1 MEQTAQAERSKKYEF
16 STDNRR
22 WGKLAAQAADQTQK
36 TTPVQEFQGILK
48 NGLNAIKEDMD
59 SIFEE
64 ASALYQ
70 IPSKLLRAVAKA
82 ESGFNSKGCIQSRG
96 YGRDAADAGNSPF
109 SWSKRSLQCQTKYPW
124 RGAKYLKQNLDRF
137 GGDVSLALAAYNAG
151 PGSVTKY
158 GGIPPYKETQNYVK
172 KIMADYTG
180 NNTILAGRTVSTGT
194 YGKTSGSTAVSS
206 LIGSGLTGS
215 SLGTL
220 LAAGKGENLS
230 GEDWSNMVQILR
242 LQMMMNMGKDTGYA
256 DLTDRYQIAAC
267 FALPQFRPFDPGI
280 NKIRHFADNKNKW
293 LFKEGETSCRCRIT

>member
-1 MEQTAQAERSKKYEF
+1 MSLAPITG
-16 STDNRR
+16 DG
-22 WGKLAAQAADQTQK
+22 GKLAAQAADQTQK

-82 ESGFNSKGCIQSRG
+82 ESGFNPKAVSK
-96 YGRDAADAGNSPF
+96 AGAMGVMQLMPGTA
-109 SWSKRSLQCQTKYPW
+109 RSLGVSDPYNARQNILG
-124 RGAKYLKQNLDRF
+124 GAKYLKQNLDRF
-137 GGDVSLALAAYNAG
+137 GGDISLALAAYNAG
-151 PGSVTKY
+151 PNSVTKY

-180 NNTILAGRTVSTGT
+180 NHTILAGRTVSTGT
-194 YGKTSGSTAVSS
+194 YGTTSVNAAVNSLTAGS
-206 LIGSGLTGS
+206 LLGSFAGNAGLSGAG

-230 GEDWSNMVQILR
+230 GEDWSNMVQLLR
-242 LQMMMNMGKDTGYA
+242 LQMMMNMGKDTGT
-256 DLTDRYQIAAC
+256 LI
-267 FALPQFRPFDPGI
+267 
-280 NKIRHFADNKNKW
+280 
-293 LFKEGETSCRCRIT
+293 

>member
-1 MEQTAQAERSKKYEF
+1 MSLAPITG
-16 STDNRR
+16 D
-22 WGKLAAQAADQTQK
+22 GVKLAAQAADQTQK

-48 NGLNAIKEDMD
+48 NGLNTIKEDMD

-82 ESGFNSKGCIQSRG
+82 ESGFNPKAVSK
-96 YGRDAADAGNSPF
+96 AGAMGVMQLMPGTA
-109 SWSKRSLQCQTKYPW
+109 RSLGVSDPYNARQNILG
-124 RGAKYLKQNLDRF
+124 GAKYLKQNLDRF

-180 NNTILAGRTVSTGT
+180 NSTILAGRTVRTGT
-194 YGKTSGSTAVSS
+194 YGTTSVNAAVNSLTAGS
-206 LIGSGLTGS
+206 LLGSFAGNAGLSGAG

-230 GEDWSNMVQILR
+230 GEDWSNMVQLLR
-242 LQMMMNMGKDTGYA
+242 LQMMMNMGKDTGT
-256 DLTDRYQIAAC
+256 LI
-267 FALPQFRPFDPGI
+267 
-280 NKIRHFADNKNKW
+280 
-293 LFKEGETSCRCRIT
+293 

>member
-1 MEQTAQAERSKKYEF
+1 MSLAPITG
-16 STDNRR
+16 DG
-22 WGKLAAQAADQTQK
+22 GKLAAQAADQTQK

-82 ESGFNSKGCIQSRG
+82 ESGFNPKAVSK
-96 YGRDAADAGNSPF
+96 AGAMGVMQLMPGTA
-109 SWSKRSLQCQTKYPW
+109 RSLGVSDPYNARQNILG
-124 RGAKYLKQNLDRF
+124 GAKYLKQNLDRF

-194 YGKTSGSTAVSS
+194 YGTTSVNAAVNILTAGS
-206 LIGSGLTGS
+206 LLGSFAGNAGLSGAG

-242 LQMMMNMGKDTGYA
+242 LQMMMNMGKDTGT
-256 DLTDRYQIAAC
+256 LI
-267 FALPQFRPFDPGI
+267 
-280 NKIRHFADNKNKW
+280 
-293 LFKEGETSCRCRIT
+293 

>member
-1 MEQTAQAERSKKYEF
+1 MMQLMPGTA
-16 STDNRR
+16 
-22 WGKLAAQAADQTQK
+22 
-36 TTPVQEFQGILK
+36 
-48 NGLNAIKEDMD
+48 
-59 SIFEE
+59 
-64 ASALYQ
+64 
-70 IPSKLLRAVAKA
+70 
-82 ESGFNSKGCIQSRG
+82 
-96 YGRDAADAGNSPF
+96 
-109 SWSKRSLQCQTKYPW
+109 RSLGVSDPYNARQNILG
-124 RGAKYLKQNLDRF
+124 GAKYLKQNLDRF

-215 SLGTL
+215 SLTAGSLLGSFTGNAGLSGAGSLGTL

-242 LQMMMNMGKDTGYA
+242 LQMMMNMGKDTGT
-256 DLTDRYQIAAC
+256 LI
-267 FALPQFRPFDPGI
+267 
-280 NKIRHFADNKNKW
+280 
-293 LFKEGETSCRCRIT
+293 

>member
-1 MEQTAQAERSKKYEF
+1 MSLAPITG
-16 STDNRR
+16 D
-22 WGKLAAQAADQTQK
+22 GVKLAAQAADQTQK

-48 NGLNAIKEDMD
+48 NGLNTIKEDMD

-82 ESGFNSKGCIQSRG
+82 ESGFNPKAVSK
-96 YGRDAADAGNSPF
+96 AGAMGVMQLMPGTA
-109 SWSKRSLQCQTKYPW
+109 RSLGVSDPYNARQNILG
-124 RGAKYLKQNLDRF
+124 GAKYLKQNLDRF

-180 NNTILAGRTVSTGT
+180 NSTILAGRTVSTGT
-194 YGKTSGSTAVSS
+194 YGTTSVNAAVNSLTAGS
-206 LIGSGLTGS
+206 LLGSFAGNAGLSGAG

-242 LQMMMNMGKDTGYA
+242 LQMMMNMGKDTGT
-256 DLTDRYQIAAC
+256 LI
-267 FALPQFRPFDPGI
+267 
-280 NKIRHFADNKNKW
+280 
-293 LFKEGETSCRCRIT
+293 

>member
-1 MEQTAQAERSKKYEF
+1 MAGTWEQTAQAERSKKYEF

-22 WGKLAAQAADQTQK
+22 WGKVSCTGSGSDTEDN
-36 TTPVQEFQGILK
+36 TGPGISGILK
-48 NGLNAIKEDMD
+48 NGLNTIKEDMD

-82 ESGFNSKGCIQSRG
+82 ESGFNPKAVSK
-96 YGRDAADAGNSPF
+96 AGAMGVMQLMPGTA
-109 SWSKRSLQCQTKYPW
+109 RSLGVSDPYNARQNILG
-124 RGAKYLKQNLDRF
+124 GAKYLKQNLNRF

-242 LQMMMNMGKDTGYA
+242 LQMMMNMGKDTGT
-256 DLTDRYQIAAC
+256 LI
-267 FALPQFRPFDPGI
+267 
-280 NKIRHFADNKNKW
+280 
-293 LFKEGETSCRCRIT
+293 

>member
-1 MEQTAQAERSKKYEF
+1 MSLAPIIG
-16 STDNRR
+16 DG
-22 WGKLAAQAADQTQK
+22 GKLAAQAADQTQK

-82 ESGFNSKGCIQSRG
+82 ESGFNPKAVSK
-96 YGRDAADAGNSPF
+96 AGAMGVMQLMPGTA
-109 SWSKRSLQCQTKYPW
+109 RSLGVSDPYNARQNILG
-124 RGAKYLKQNLDRF
+124 GAKYLKQNLDRF

-151 PGSVTKY
+151 PNSVTKY

-194 YGKTSGSTAVSS
+194 YGTTSVNAAVNILTAGS
-206 LIGSGLTGS
+206 LLGSFAGNAGLSGAG

-242 LQMMMNMGKDTGYA
+242 LQMMMNMGKDTGT
-256 DLTDRYQIAAC
+256 LI
-267 FALPQFRPFDPGI
+267 
-280 NKIRHFADNKNKW
+280 
-293 LFKEGETSCRCRIT
+293 

>member
-1 MEQTAQAERSKKYEF
+1 MSLAPITG
-16 STDNRR
+16 D
-22 WGKLAAQAADQTQK
+22 GVKLAAQAADQTQK

-82 ESGFNSKGCIQSRG
+82 ESGFNPKAVSK
-96 YGRDAADAGNSPF
+96 AGAMGVKQLMPGTA
-109 SWSKRSLQCQTKYPW
+109 RSLGVSDPYNARQNILG
-124 RGAKYLKQNLDRF
+124 GAKYLKQNLNRF

-180 NNTILAGRTVSTGT
+180 NHTILAGRTVSTGT
-194 YGKTSGSTAVSS
+194 YGTTSVNAAVNSLTAGS
-206 LIGSGLTGS
+206 LLGSFAGNAGLSGAG

-242 LQMMMNMGKDTGYA
+242 LQMMMNMGKDTGT
-256 DLTDRYQIAAC
+256 LI
-267 FALPQFRPFDPGI
+267 
-280 NKIRHFADNKNKW
+280 
-293 LFKEGETSCRCRIT
+293 

>member
-1 MEQTAQAERSKKYEF
+1 MSLAPITG
-16 STDNRR
+16 D
-22 WGKLAAQAADQTQK
+22 GVKLAAQAAGQTQK

-82 ESGFNSKGCIQSRG
+82 ESGFNPKAVSK
-96 YGRDAADAGNSPF
+96 AGAMGVMQLMPGTA
-109 SWSKRSLQCQTKYPW
+109 RSLGVSDPYNARQNILG
-124 RGAKYLKQNLDRF
+124 GAKYLKQNLDRF

-151 PGSVTKY
+151 PNSVTKY

-206 LIGSGLTGS
+206 LTGS
-215 SLGTL
+215 SLTAGSLLGNFAGNAGLFGAGSLGTL

-242 LQMMMNMGKDTGYA
+242 LQMMMNMGKDTGT
-256 DLTDRYQIAAC
+256 LI
-267 FALPQFRPFDPGI
+267 
-280 NKIRHFADNKNKW
+280 
-293 LFKEGETSCRCRIT
+293 

>member
-1 MEQTAQAERSKKYEF
+1 MSLAPITG
-16 STDNRR
+16 D
-22 WGKLAAQAADQTQK
+22 GVKLAAQAADQTQK

-48 NGLNAIKEDMD
+48 NGLNTIKEDMD

-82 ESGFNSKGCIQSRG
+82 ESGFNPKAVSK
-96 YGRDAADAGNSPF
+96 AGAMGVMQLMPGTA
-109 SWSKRSLQCQTKYPW
+109 RSLGVSDPYNARQNILG
-124 RGAKYLKQNLDRF
+124 GAKYLKQNLDRF

-180 NNTILAGRTVSTGT
+180 NSTILAGRTVSTGT
-194 YGKTSGSTAVSS
+194 YGTTSVNAAVNSLTAGS
-206 LIGSGLTGS
+206 LLGSFAGNAGLSGAG

-230 GEDWSNMVQILR
+230 GEDWSNMVQLLR
-242 LQMMMNMGKDTGYA
+242 LQMMMNMGKDTGT
-256 DLTDRYQIAAC
+256 LI
-267 FALPQFRPFDPGI
+267 
-280 NKIRHFADNKNKW
+280 
-293 LFKEGETSCRCRIT
+293 

>member
-1 MEQTAQAERSKKYEF
+1 MSLAPITG
-16 STDNRR
+16 D
-22 WGKLAAQAADQTQK
+22 GVKLAAQAADQTQK

-82 ESGFNSKGCIQSRG
+82 ESGFNPKAVSKAGAMGVS
-96 YGRDAADAGNSPF
+96 AADAGNSPF
-109 SWSKRSLQCQTKYPW
+109 SWSKRSLQCQTNDPG
-124 RGAKYLKQNLDRF
+124 GAKYLKQNLDRF

-172 KIMADYTG
+172 KIMADYAG

-194 YGKTSGSTAVSS
+194 YGKTSGSIAVSS

-242 LQMMMNMGKDTGYA
+242 LQMMMNMGKDRGT
-256 DLTDRYQIAAC
+256 LI
-267 FALPQFRPFDPGI
+267 
-280 NKIRHFADNKNKW
+280 
-293 LFKEGETSCRCRIT
+293 

>member
-1 MEQTAQAERSKKYEF
+1 MSLAPITG
-16 STDNRR
+16 DG
-22 WGKLAAQAADQTQK
+22 GKLAAQAADQTQK

-82 ESGFNSKGCIQSRG
+82 ESGFNPKAVSK
-96 YGRDAADAGNSPF
+96 AGAMGVMQLMPGTA
-109 SWSKRSLQCQTKYPW
+109 RSLGVSDPYNARQNILG
-124 RGAKYLKQNLDRF
+124 GAKYLKQNLDRF

-151 PGSVTKY
+151 PNSVTKY

-206 LIGSGLTGS
+206 LIGSFAGNTDLSGAG

-242 LQMMMNMGKDTGYA
+242 FQMMMNMGKDTGT
-256 DLTDRYQIAAC
+256 LI
-267 FALPQFRPFDPGI
+267 
-280 NKIRHFADNKNKW
+280 
-293 LFKEGETSCRCRIT
+293 

>member
-1 MEQTAQAERSKKYEF
+1 MSLAPITG
-16 STDNRR
+16 DG
-22 WGKLAAQAADQTQK
+22 GKLAAQAADQTQK

-82 ESGFNSKGCIQSRG
+82 ESGFNPKAVSK
-96 YGRDAADAGNSPF
+96 AGAMGVMQLMPGTA
-109 SWSKRSLQCQTKYPW
+109 RSLGVSDPYNARQNILG
-124 RGAKYLKQNLDRF
+124 GAKYLKQNLDRF

-151 PGSVTKY
+151 PNSVTKY

-215 SLGTL
+215 GLTAGSLLGSFAGNTDLSGTGSLGTL
-220 LAAGKGENLS
+220 LAAGEGENLS

-242 LQMMMNMGKDTGYA
+242 LQMMMNMGKDTGT
-256 DLTDRYQIAAC
+256 LI
-267 FALPQFRPFDPGI
+267 
-280 NKIRHFADNKNKW
+280 
-293 LFKEGETSCRCRIT
+293 

>member
-1 MEQTAQAERSKKYEF
+1 MSLAPITG
-16 STDNRR
+16 D
-22 WGKLAAQAADQTQK
+22 GVKLAAQAADQTQK

-48 NGLNAIKEDMD
+48 NGLNTIKEDMD

-82 ESGFNSKGCIQSRG
+82 ESGFNPKAVSK
-96 YGRDAADAGNSPF
+96 AGAMGVMQLMPGTA
-109 SWSKRSLQCQTKYPW
+109 RSLGVSDPYNARQNILG
-124 RGAKYLKQNLDRF
+124 GAKDLKQNLDRF

-194 YGKTSGSTAVSS
+194 YGTTSVNAAVNILTAGS
-206 LIGSGLTGS
+206 LLGSFAGNAGLSGAG

-242 LQMMMNMGKDTGYA
+242 LQMMMNMGKDTGT
-256 DLTDRYQIAAC
+256 LI
-267 FALPQFRPFDPGI
+267 
-280 NKIRHFADNKNKW
+280 
-293 LFKEGETSCRCRIT
+293 

>member
-1 MEQTAQAERSKKYEF
+1 MSLAPITG
-16 STDNRR
+16 D
-22 WGKLAAQAADQTQK
+22 GVKLAAQAADQTQK

-48 NGLNAIKEDMD
+48 NGLNTIKEDMD

-82 ESGFNSKGCIQSRG
+82 ESGFNPKAVSK
-96 YGRDAADAGNSPF
+96 AGAMGVMQLMPGTA
-109 SWSKRSLQCQTKYPW
+109 RSLGVSDPYNARQNILG
-124 RGAKYLKQNLDRF
+124 GAKYLKQNLNRF
-137 GGDVSLALAAYNAG
+137 GGDVSLALAAYN
-151 PGSVTKY
+151 
-158 GGIPPYKETQNYVK
+158 IPPYKETQNYVK

-194 YGKTSGSTAVSS
+194 DGKTSGSTAVSS

-242 LQMMMNMGKDTGYA
+242 LQMMMNMGKDTGT
-256 DLTDRYQIAAC
+256 LI
-267 FALPQFRPFDPGI
+267 
-280 NKIRHFADNKNKW
+280 
-293 LFKEGETSCRCRIT
+293 